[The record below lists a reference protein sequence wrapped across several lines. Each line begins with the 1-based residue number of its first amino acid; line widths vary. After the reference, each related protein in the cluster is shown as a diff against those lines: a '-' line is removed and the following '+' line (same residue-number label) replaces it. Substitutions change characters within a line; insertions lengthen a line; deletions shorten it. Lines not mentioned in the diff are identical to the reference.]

1 MPNYVQFN
9 GTKHFFSNEQEKKAL
24 IKEAKNFSRYV
35 IVEGISTIVKF
46 SASDCAEIAR
56 ECGLV
61 KDNSK

>member
-1 MPNYVQFN
+1 MNYVQF
-9 GTKHFFSNEQEKKAL
+9 GGVKHAFTTEKEKRAL
-24 IKEAKNFSRYV
+24 IKEAQKFARYV

-46 SASDCAEIAR
+46 SKSDCAEIAR